1 MPDRNMKELYAALN
15 QTSHEFREKY
25 ENIELILYSTAVFLI
40 PLLFSHPQMLTGTL
54 VNAFLIMAALH
65 FKGWKAA
72 PIVILPSIGAVL
84 SGMLFGPFT
93 IFIIYMM
100 PFIWI
105 GNFVL
110 VYLFKYL
117 HIVKSMNY
125 WTALGG
131 SAIAK
136 SALLFGAAFLFVN
149 LNVIPAALLTAMGI
163 LQLGTAIAG
172 GIVAFGM
179 RSAYIH
185 LLK

>member
-1 MPDRNMKELYAALN
+1 MKEPYITLN
-15 QTSHEFREKY
+15 QVSREFIEKY
-25 ENIELILYSTAVFLI
+25 ENIELIFYSFAVFLI
-40 PLLFSHPQMLTGTL
+40 PLLIPSPQMLTGTI

-65 FKGWKAA
+65 FRGWKAV
-72 PIVILPSIGAVL
+72 PIVVLPSIAAL
-84 SGMLFGPFT
+84 FSGLLFGPFT
-93 IFIIYMM
+93 VFILFMM

-117 HIVKSMNY
+117 NLARNMNY
-125 WTALGG
+125 WLALGG

-136 SALLFGAAFLFVN
+136 SAVIFGAVLLLINFNIV
-149 LNVIPAALLTAMGI
+149 PAALLTAMGI
-163 LQLGTAIAG
+163 MQLGTAVAG

-179 RSAYIH
+179 RSAYSY

>member
-1 MPDRNMKELYAALN
+1 MEESHITMN
-15 QTSHEFREKY
+15 QVSNEFIQKY
-25 ENIELILYSTAVFLI
+25 ENIELILYSFAVFLI
-40 PLLFSHPQMLTGTL
+40 PLLISHPQMLTGTM

-72 PIVILPSIGAVL
+72 PIVILPSIAAVL

-93 IFIIYMM
+93 IFIVYMM
-100 PFIWI
+100 PVIWI

-110 VYLFKYL
+110 IYLFKYL
-117 HIVKSMNY
+117 HMIRNLNY

-136 SALLFGAAFLFVN
+136 SALLFGAALLFVN
-149 LNVIPAALLTAMGI
+149 FNIVPAAFLTAMGI

-179 RSAYIH
+179 RSAYAY

>member
-1 MPDRNMKELYAALN
+1 MKEICATLN
-15 QTSHEFREKY
+15 QTSHEFMEKY
-25 ENIELILYSTAVFLI
+25 ENVELILYSTAVFLI

-72 PIVILPSIGAVL
+72 PIVILPSVAAVL
-84 SGMLFGPFT
+84 SGVLFGPFT
-93 IFIIYMM
+93 IFIVYMM
-100 PFIWI
+100 PIIWI

-117 HIVKSMNY
+117 YMIKSLNY
-125 WTALGG
+125 WAALGG
-131 SAIAK
+131 AAVAK
-136 SALLFGAAFLFVN
+136 SALLFGAAFILVN
-149 LNVIPAALLTAMGI
+149 ASVIPAMFLTAMGI

-179 RSAYIH
+179 RSAYGY

>member
-1 MPDRNMKELYAALN
+1 MKELYATLG

-40 PLLFSHPQMLTGTL
+40 PLLVSHPQMLTGTL

-72 PIVILPSIGAVL
+72 PIVILPSVAAVL
-84 SGMLFGPFT
+84 SGVLFGPFT
-93 IFIIYMM
+93 IFIVYMM
-100 PFIWI
+100 PVIWI
-105 GNFVL
+105 GNLVL

-117 HIVKSMNY
+117 HMMKNMNY
-125 WTALGG
+125 WAALGG
-131 SAIAK
+131 SALAK
-136 SALLFGAAFLFVN
+136 SALLFGAAFVLVN
-149 LNVIPAALLTAMGI
+149 LSMLPAVFLTAMGV

-179 RSAYIH
+179 RSAYSY

>member
-1 MPDRNMKELYAALN
+1 MKESHVTLN
-15 QTSHEFREKY
+15 RVSNEFIEKY
-25 ENIELILYSTAVFLI
+25 GNLELILYSAAVFFI
-40 PLLFSHPQMLTGTL
+40 PLLISHPQVLTGTL

-72 PIVILPSIGAVL
+72 PIVILPSVGAVL

-93 IFIIYMM
+93 IFIVYMM
-100 PFIWI
+100 PVIWI
-105 GNFVL
+105 GNLVL

-117 HIVKSMNY
+117 HMMKNMNY
-125 WTALGG
+125 WAALGG
-131 SAIAK
+131 SALAK
-136 SALLFGAAFLFVN
+136 SALLFGAAFVLVN
-149 LNVIPAALLTAMGI
+149 LSMLPAVFLTAMGV

-179 RSAYIH
+179 RSAYSY

>member
-1 MPDRNMKELYAALN
+1 MKEIYTTLN
-15 QTSHEFREKY
+15 QTSYEFREKY
-25 ENIELILYSTAVFLI
+25 ENIELILYSTVVFLI
-40 PLLFSHPQMLTGTL
+40 PLLISYPQMLTGTL

-72 PIVILPSIGAVL
+72 PIVILPSIAAVL
-84 SGMLFGPFT
+84 SGMIFGPFT
-93 IFIIYMM
+93 IFIVYMM
-100 PFIWI
+100 PVIWI

-117 HIVKSMNY
+117 YMIRNLNY

-136 SALLFGAAFLFVN
+136 SALLFGAAFLLVN
-149 LNVIPAALLTAMGI
+149 ASVLPAVFMTAMGV
-163 LQLGTAIAG
+163 LQLGTAVAG

-179 RSAYIH
+179 RSAYSY
-185 LLK
+185 LTR